1 MAVEEHSLRIR
12 RSLEEKLGVEE
23 AAYVIE
29 GRPPGGWGSLVT
41 KEHLDLRLG
50 ALEERSTLRLEAF
63 EGRVAGFEERT
74 SLRLEAFEERV
85 GRRFAEL
92 ESSVDRRLRAQTWI
106 MTGTLITGL
115 GIALGL
121 GEAL

>member
-1 MAVEEHSLRIR
+1 
-12 RSLEEKLGVEE
+12 VEE

-50 ALEERSTLRLEAF
+50 ALEDRFDLRLGSLDE
-63 EGRVAGFEERT
+63 RLAGLEERT
-74 SLRLEAFEERV
+74 ALRLEAFEERV
-85 GRRFAEL
+85 GRRLAEL
-92 ESSVDRRLRAQTWI
+92 DGSVDRRLRAQTWI
-106 MTGTLITGL
+106 MTGTLLTGL

-121 GEAL
+121 GQVL

>member
-12 RSLEEKLGVEE
+12 RSLEETLGVEE

-41 KEHLDLRLG
+41 KEYLDLRLG
-50 ALEERSTLRLEAF
+50 TLEE
-63 EGRVAGFEERT
+63 RVAGFEERS
-74 SLRLEAFEERV
+74 SLRIEAFEERV

-92 ESSVDRRLRAQTWI
+92 DSSVDRRLRAQTWI
-106 MTGTLITGL
+106 MTGTLLTGL
-115 GIALGL
+115 GIALSL
-121 GEAL
+121 GQAL